1 VSTRKIHRRFIG
13 VGYDGDRNVKDEER
27 LVVTD
32 TERPPAND
40 QEDLQKSSVV
50 PRWVF
55 ITALVIFAGVIIY
68 GYLAR
73 PGWVG
78 VSGKKFWDYLE
89 LLIVP
94 AALAIGVYLLNRAQE
109 RERQAQEAYRE
120 HEREATE
127 AARRERERE
136 AQAAQRERELEVEN
150 RRAQDAALQAYLDQ
164 MSQLLNDQGL
174 RSRTHWLD
182 EARVTARARSLAVLR
197 RLDAERKKSALQFL
211 YEAQLINRCKNGPLV
226 GLSGADLTS
235 TDLRYITLRNAALDG
250 AQLENADLG
259 EAKLSDIN
267 LGGANLR
274 GADLSDADL
283 RDAHL
288 ENADLRKAKLNG
300 VDLGGADLSGADLS
314 NAKLRSANLANAD
327 LQRKDDERK
336 LNGANLSG
344 AELTET
350 NLSGADLSGANL
362 TDAYELIKEGS
373 KRENTRRV
381 TNEQL
386 EAQHTK
392 SLASAT
398 MPDGQKYE
406 DWLKSQGRGED
417 GETSSPS

>member
-1 VSTRKIHRRFIG
+1 M
-13 VGYDGDRNVKDEER
+13 
-27 LVVTD
+27 TD
-32 TERPPAND
+32 TERPMAND
-40 QEDLQKSSVV
+40 QEDLRKSSVV
-50 PRWVF
+50 PGWVF

-109 RERQAQEAYRE
+109 RERQAQGAYRE

-150 RRAQDAALQAYLDQ
+150 QRAQDVALQAYLDQ
-164 MSQLLNDQGL
+164 MSQLLTDQGP

-197 RLDAERKKSALQFL
+197 RLDGERKKSALQFL
-211 YEAQLINRCKNGPLV
+211 YEAQLINRCRNGPLV

-235 TDLRYITLRNAALDG
+235 TDLRYITLRNAALNG
-250 AQLENADLG
+250 AHLENADLR
-259 EAKLSDIN
+259 EAKLNSVD
-267 LGGANLR
+267 LGGAYLS
-274 GADLSDADL
+274 GADLSGADL
-283 RDAHL
+283 RDASL
-288 ENADLRKAKLNG
+288 VNADLRKAKLNS
-300 VDLGGADLSGADLS
+300 VDLRGAYLSGADLS
-314 NAKLRSANLANAD
+314 NAKVRNANLTNAH
-327 LQRKDDERK
+327 LQRKDEEE

-344 AELTET
+344 ADLTKA

-362 TDAYELIKEGS
+362 TDAYELITEGS
-373 KRENTRRV
+373 KREDTRRV

-386 EAQHTK
+386 EAQQTK
-392 SLASAT
+392 SLEGAT

-406 DWLKSQGRGED
+406 ERLKSQARREYGENS
-417 GETSSPS
+417 GSS